1 MGRRMTRRFS
11 RTMLVLHRRAQP
23 WLSASLTR
31 FPVWQAAL
39 LVCTLLI
46 GVRAGVVVQTI
57 NHHRVVLLTLAD
69 TTAAVNRHSAL
80 EWQLISGAFLDKDL
94 RQSLQ
99 ASRAT
104 LLDFQTRL
112 TDADRQQKS
121 RTSRVPTAF
130 RLNLASQD
138 PASTASVVRLLTAL
152 VGAIDREF
160 AHVNQGDLVSAR
172 GVHDALVGPITAQ
185 LAQAIGV
192 ARTSRDLQ
200 AQRTLNQATVVMVS
214 MILFFTLTVLALAQR
229 LLLGQQ
235 RAERLEGE
243 RQAEREREERDSMT
257 GLWNRRDLQ
266 RRHDRWPTDEP
277 MAVLMLDLN
286 RLKAVN
292 DSGGHA
298 AGDAYIRRVASA
310 LLEATR
316 PHTLV
321 ARWGGD
327 EFVALLPAV
336 SEAEAH
342 RVAERTAALMATPDE
357 LRPPFAYG
365 VSRCSGGQPLEQ
377 ALTLADAAMYEHK
390 ERQHQELERLGTGT
404 RLGPTVEEFTVRLE
418 QLETPQDVLQE
429 GLMLALHLL
438 EFNVSAYL
446 TRQGERFVL
455 CQLDGTVPETAR
467 TSFVGT
473 SYRETSGITARAVMQ
488 NATVWSNDYP
498 SEDDTLQAWLH
509 LDLKSVIAVPVRYG
523 GQVKGVLVLMQ
534 LGSWRVIT
542 PQVRRLLEAVARRL
556 GHTYEHAQAIED
568 VRQAHHG
575 GLLALGVALEE
586 RDLETSGHTE
596 RVVELSEA
604 LGRRL
609 GMSGSKLEAL
619 RQGASLHDIG
629 KLAIPDAVLL
639 KPGPLTP
646 DEWQVMQQH
655 AVRGYEIAQ
664 RLSGL
669 MPTTLDVIRHHH
681 EKWNGSGYPD
691 GLAGEDIPLAARI
704 FALCDVYDALTHA
717 RPYKRAWSHEETMA
731 EIQRQCGVHFDPA
744 VVDAF
749 GRMVKEEPLS
759 FVEDLGELLTVGNV
773 LAAS

>member
-1 MGRRMTRRFS
+1 MTLRFS
-11 RTMLVLHRRAQP
+11 QNMLVLRQRAQP
-23 WLSASLTR
+23 WLNACVAG
-31 FPVWQAAL
+31 FPVWQVTL

-46 GVRAGVVVQTI
+46 GARAALVVQTI
-57 NHHRVVLLTLAD
+57 NHHRVVLLRLAD
-69 TTAAVNRHSAL
+69 TMAAVNRHSAL
-80 EWQLISGAFLDKDL
+80 EWQVISGAFLDKEL
-94 RQSLQ
+94 RQTLQ
-99 ASRAT
+99 ASRTT
-104 LLDFQTRL
+104 LQDLRTELADV
-112 TDADRQQKS
+112 DRQQ
-121 RTSRVPTAF
+121 TSPVPSVLH
-130 RLNLASQD
+130 LNLPNRD
-138 PASTASVVRLLTAL
+138 PASTVAVVQLLTAL
-152 VGAIDREF
+152 IGAIDQEF
-160 AHVNQGDLVSAR
+160 ALVNQGDLVSAR
-172 GVHDALVGPITAQ
+172 GVHDTLVGPITAR

-192 ARTSRDLQ
+192 ARASRDLQ

-214 MILFFTLTVLALAQR
+214 MIFFFTLTVMTLAQR
-229 LLLGQQ
+229 LLRGQQ
-235 RAERLEGE
+235 RAEQLERE
-243 RQAEREREERDSMT
+243 RQTEREREERDSMT
-257 GLWNRRDLQ
+257 GLWNRRGLQ
-266 RRHDRWPTDEP
+266 RRYDRWPTDEI
-277 MAVLMLDLN
+277 MTVLMLDLN

-298 AGDAYIRRVASA
+298 AGDAYIRRVALA
-310 LLEATR
+310 LLEASR
-316 PHTLV
+316 PHELV

-342 RVAERTAALMATPDE
+342 RVAERTVTLLATPDE

-365 VSRCSGGQPLEQ
+365 VARCFSGQPLEQ

-390 ERQHQELERLGTGT
+390 ERQQQDLERLGTGT

-429 GLMLALHLL
+429 GLTLARHLL

-446 TRQGERFVL
+446 ERQGEGFAL
-455 CQLDGTVPETAR
+455 HHLDGLIPETTR

-473 SYRETSGITARAVMQ
+473 SYREASGITARAVMQ

-498 SEDDTLQAWLH
+498 SEADTLQAWLQ

-523 GQVKGVLVLMQ
+523 GRVMGVLVLMQ

-556 GHTYEHAQAIED
+556 GHTYEHAQAVED
-568 VRQAHHG
+568 IRQAHHG

-596 RVVELSEA
+596 RVVELSEV

-609 GMSGSKLEAL
+609 GLSGSKLEAL

-639 KPGPLTP
+639 KPGALTP
-646 DEWQVMQQH
+646 DEWHVMQQH
-655 AVRGYEIAQ
+655 AVRGHEIAQ

-669 MPTTLDVIRHHH
+669 MPATLDVIRHHH
-681 EKWNGSGYPD
+681 EKWNGGGYPD
-691 GLAGEDIPLAARI
+691 GLAGETIPLAARI

-717 RPYKRAWSHEETMA
+717 RPYKRAWSHDETMA
-731 EIQRQCGVHFDPA
+731 EIQRQRDVHFDPV

-749 GRMVKEEPLS
+749 VRMVGEETAS
-759 FVEDLGELLTVGNV
+759 FLDDTGELLTIGDV
-773 LAAS
+773 LEAS